1 MCVGY
6 LAVLAAFV
14 LLWLVILI
22 SGLWPGGGSCFL
34 RSLPVCLRGRSIS
47 LLRGLALFLPD
58 RIVAGSLLVILLGVT
73 RCGRGFLRYH
83 DFFIGY
89 SRFFGKEN
97 SLVCTRS
104 FSGASFSSGCFS
116 FSSGPSGCFPF
127 SPGAAMSGIKA
138 APLSFSVTS
147 PPFSLLSSSPLISFD
162 LFLFEVFFDCFDFF
176 DFFFRFVHFFL
187 VVPVVISIMVTERD
201 VVSFSQ

>member
-89 SRFFGKEN
+89 SRFFGEGE
-97 SLVCTRS
+97 
-104 FSGASFSSGCFS
+104 FSGMYQILFRSLFFFGLLFFFFGSFGL
-116 FSSGPSGCFPF
+116 
-127 SPGAAMSGIKA
+127 
-138 APLSFSVTS
+138 LSFFAGRRDVRHQG
-147 PPFSLLSSSPLISFD
+147 SSTLVFGHIAAVLTAFFVAFDLFD

-187 VVPVVISIMVTERD
+187 VVPVVISIMVTD
-201 VVSFSQ
+201 VT